1 MPVTAHRWQ
10 FFRAGGVDQVS
21 LRNADDL
28 RALKDLDQKLW
39 VALAMPVI
47 GVDIDPETLKHI
59 DLLNDGRI
67 RAHDVLETVAW
78 IDATF
83 VRPDDILKSAESV
96 ALAAIKD
103 EKVLA
108 AAKRMLA
115 DLGKR
120 DATAITVADADN
132 IAHAF
137 ADTVLNGD
145 GVIVPGS
152 TDDAEVR
159 HAIEDAIAATGG
171 KPDRSGKP
179 GVDEEQLATFFAA
192 VDTRV
197 AWIRRGNEAALHPLG
212 AGTVAAADALAAV
225 RAKLE
230 DHFTRCK
237 VAAYDPRGAAALGG
251 QDAELAALSPR
262 SLSMTDEELAKLPLS
277 KIDPAGRLG
286 LRSGINPTWAAK
298 LATFNT
304 AAVTPVLGPRDS
316 LTAPELEQIV
326 DKLAAF
332 EVWRSEQP
340 KTIVDALDPAWLEKL
355 AGPELRKQLA
365 DVVAKDR
372 ALAAE
377 YDLITSVV
385 KTVRLQRDFGRLL
398 RNFVNFSDFYHYRDS
413 VFQTGTLYLDARA
426 MHLCVPVVD
435 AGKHAAL
442 AASSDSF
449 LVYLD
454 LQRGDQKRS
463 IAVAITNGDAENLF
477 VGRNG
482 VFYDRDGDDWDATIT
497 KTVANP
503 ISIREAFWMPY
514 KKLARAIENNVT
526 RRAEAADTAANAKL
540 EAVGKKVST
549 ADQPSPAATPKD
561 KIDLGTV
568 AAIGVAIGGIGTLFG
583 ALLGVMFGLGPW
595 LPLGIIGLLLVVS
608 GPSMILAWLKLR
620 RRNLGPILDAN
631 GWAINNRA
639 KINVA
644 FGAALT
650 EVAKLPKH
658 SQRSLDD
665 PFADKRTPWK
675 RWVFLVLVLVLAG
688 SWYLGKLDRYLPLA
702 VRSTE
707 VLGDA
712 APAAKKPAEAKP
724 AETK

>member
-1 MPVTAHRWQ
+1 MAHRWH

-39 VALAMPVI
+39 VALAMPI
-47 GVDIDPETLKHI
+47 AGVDLDPETLKLI
-59 DLLNDGRI
+59 DLEGDGRI
-67 RAHDVLETVAW
+67 RAHDVLEAVAW

-83 VRPDDILKSAESV
+83 VRPDDVLKSADSV
-96 ALAAIKD
+96 ALTAIKD

-115 DLGKR
+115 DLKKG
-120 DATAITVADADN
+120 DAKAITVADADN

-145 GVIVPGS
+145 GIIVPGS
-152 TDDAEVR
+152 TDDPDVR
-159 HAIEDAIAATGG
+159 HTIEDAIAATGG
-171 KPDRSGKP
+171 GPDRSGKP
-179 GVDEEQLATFFAA
+179 GADEAHLATFFAA
-192 VDTRV
+192 VDQRV
-197 AWIRRGNEAALHPLG
+197 AWIRHGNESALHPLG

-251 QDAELAALSPR
+251 QDAELTALTTR
-262 SLSMTDEELAKLPLS
+262 SLTLTDDELAKLPLS
-277 KIDPAGRLG
+277 KIEPTGRLG
-286 LRSGINPTWAAK
+286 LRTGLNPAWAEK
-298 LATFNT
+298 LATFGT
-304 AAVTPVLGPRDS
+304 AAITPILGPRDV
-316 LTAPELEQIV
+316 LTAPELAQIV

-332 EVWRSEQP
+332 ELWRSEQP
-340 KTIVDALDPAWLEKL
+340 KTIVDGLDPAWLEKL
-355 AGPELRKQLA
+355 AGPELRKQVA
-365 DVVAKDR
+365 DVIAKDR

-385 KTVRLQRDFGRLL
+385 KTVRVQRDFGRLL
-398 RNFVNFSDFYHYRDS
+398 RNFVNFSEFYGTRDS

-426 MHLCVPVVD
+426 MHLCVPVAD
-435 AGKHAAL
+435 TAKHAAL
-442 AASSDSF
+442 AASSDSY

-454 LQRGDQKRS
+454 VSRVSEKRS
-463 IAVAITNGDAENLF
+463 IAVAITNGDGENLF

-482 VFYDRDGDDWDATIT
+482 VFYDRKGDDWDATIT
-497 KTVANP
+497 KVVANP

-540 EAVGKKVST
+540 EAVGKKVAT
-549 ADQPSPAATPKD
+549 ADQPSPAVAPKE

-583 ALLGVMFGLGPW
+583 ALLGVMFGLGAW
-595 LPLGIIGLLLVVS
+595 VPLGILGLLLVIS

-620 RRNLGPILDAN
+620 RRNLGPVLDAN
-631 GWAINNRA
+631 GWAINSRV

-650 EVAKLPKH
+650 EVAELPKH
-658 SQRSLDD
+658 SKRSLDD

-675 RWVFLVLVLVLAG
+675 RWVFLVVVLVLAG
-688 SWYLGKLDRYLPLA
+688 SWYLGKLDRFLPTA
-702 VRSTE
+702 VRSIE
-707 VLGDA
+707 VMGDS
-712 APAAKKPAEAKP
+712 APAAKPKPPKP
-724 AETK
+724 EK

>member
-1 MPVTAHRWQ
+1 MAHRWH

-21 LRNADDL
+21 LRDAADL
-28 RALKDLDQKLW
+28 RAIKDLDQKLW
-39 VALAMPVI
+39 VALAMPVVGI
-47 GVDIDPETLKHI
+47 DLDPETLKHI
-59 DLLNDGRI
+59 DLEGDGRI
-67 RAHDVLETVAW
+67 RAHDVIEAVGW

-83 VRPDDILKSAESV
+83 ARPEEILTSADSV
-96 ALAAIKD
+96 ALTAIKD

-115 DLGKR
+115 DLDKR
-120 DATAITVADADN
+120 DAKVITVADADN

-145 GVIVPGS
+145 GIIVPGS
-152 TDDAEVR
+152 TDDPDVR
-159 HAIEDAIAATGG
+159 NAIADAIAATGG
-171 KPDRSGKP
+171 VPDRSGKP
-179 GVDEEQLATFFAA
+179 GVDEALLATFFAA
-192 VDTRV
+192 VDLRV
-197 AWIRRGNEAALHPLG
+197 AWIRRGNETALHPLG

-225 RAKLE
+225 RPKLE

-237 VAAYDPRGAAALGG
+237 VAAYDTRGATALGG
-251 QDAELAALSPR
+251 QDTELAALATR
-262 SLSMTDEELAKLPLS
+262 SLTMTDEELAKLPLA
-277 KIDPAGRLG
+277 KIDPSGRLG
-286 LRSGINPTWAAK
+286 LKTGLNPGWADK
-298 LATFNT
+298 LATFGT

-316 LTAPELEQIV
+316 LTAPELAQIV

-332 EVWRSEQP
+332 ELWRSEQP
-340 KTIVDALDPAWLEKL
+340 KTIIDTLDPVWLEKL
-355 AGPELRKQLA
+355 AAPGLRKQLA
-365 DVVAKDR
+365 EVIEKDR

-398 RNFVNFSDFYHYRDS
+398 RNFVNFSDFYGKRDS
-413 VFQTGTLYLDARA
+413 VFQTGTLFLDARE
-426 MHLCVPVVD
+426 MHLCIPVAD
-435 AGKHAAL
+435 PAKHAAL

-454 LQRGDQKRS
+454 AQRGSDKRS
-463 IAVAITNGDAENLF
+463 IAVAITNGDGENLF

-482 VFYDRDGDDWDATIT
+482 VFYDRKGADWDATIT
-497 KTVANP
+497 KIVANP

-549 ADQPSPAATPKD
+549 ADQPSAAAAPKE

-583 ALLGVMFGLGPW
+583 ALLGVMFGLGAW
-595 LPLGIIGLLLVVS
+595 LPIGIVGLLLVIS

-631 GWAINNRA
+631 GWAINSRA

-675 RWVFLVLVLVLAG
+675 RWAFLVVILVLAG
-688 SWYLGKLDRYLPLA
+688 SWYLGKLDGWLPKA

-707 VLGDA
+707 VMGDS
-712 APAAKKPAEAKP
+712 APAAKAAIPPKAEK
-724 AETK
+724 